1 MGSNKQK
8 STNTTASAPRGSLG
22 YDDNTERVQKV
33 VFLRHGIARHNLMD
47 PTTGQPPNLKDP
59 ALWDPPLVRDGRLQA
74 VDAGERF
81 QIWWKTTQLGE
92 TVELVLVSPLTRCL
106 QTAILAF
113 LPGSLYTNG
122 LKEPRL
128 VCDEQ
133 VREAYGKHFPDH
145 RREKSVLVVR
155 KI

>member
-1 MGSNKQK
+1 MTSTQQK
-8 STNTTASAPRGSLG
+8 SFQPTASALRDSSG

-33 VFLRHGIARHNLMD
+33 VFLRHGVARHNLMD

-74 VDAGERF
+74 VDAGERL

-92 TVELVLVSPLTRCL
+92 TVELILVSPLTRCL
-106 QTAILAF
+106 QTATLAF

-122 LKEPRL
+122 LKEPRF

-133 VREAYGKHFPDH
+133 VREAFGKHYPD
-145 RREKSVLVVR
+145 RRRGKSVLVVR